1 MLTPSIIQTDL
12 TCMSSRT
19 EESVRLGKISSYL
32 NRDVLNCM
40 ILIQAVTWLTD
51 ISYN

>member
-12 TCMSSRT
+12 TSMISRT

-32 NRDVLNCM
+32 NRGVVKLHDINPSCDV
-40 ILIQAVTWLTD
+40 AYRHF
-51 ISYN
+51 S